1 MRTRNMRLAGL
12 VVFASL
18 VVAAYGSSAALR
30 AAPEREFLWIGPT
43 TVPTPAR

>member
-18 VVAAYGSSAALR
+18 VVAARGSSAALR
-30 AAPEREFLWIGPT
+30 AAPEREVRWIGPT